1 MKMKKIVCTVVQC
14 FLIIGMM
21 CASLPLP
28 LQASASTTDSM
39 PLENGIYYIKNLNCN
54 KYLDLKP
61 GVAAQMFAFNGT
73 ACQQWKV
80 SGSNGV
86 YTITSVY
93 NDKALDARYVTGA
106 TYPEVWDF
114 TPNGT
119 ACQQWIIS
127 QNSDGS
133 FRITSAYKTTDSMG
147 YSASTQH
154 ADMSHHS
161 SADNSKRW
169 TFQKPAAHGV
179 QEYVTYYFKNIAT
192 GKYMDVDGGDQN
204 GNNIQLW
211 DYNGTVCQKFRIYK
225 EDTGSSLIGNTYQ
238 IEPECS
244 FSRML
249 NVSGTNIN
257 ILNSDSS
264 SNQKFEL
271 VRDNTMQYGGLYYIK
286 NGSKYVVGN
295 QSTDNVELSNYNGL
309 NSLWSLETVDRHDSD
324 LFCFSEFGIGISGT
338 CYSDYV
344 GAMGYL
350 PYYHT
355 DASRDTA
362 FDYLQ
367 TASMWIHNGHGAP
380 GIAAFMNGQRIT
392 ATNIHALPHNEL
404 GGLRCFITMG
414 CEGGSTDSNGLNL
427 VKAAYYRGAK
437 FALGFEHTQYT
448 GVVDTWLVRFLE
460 RSSQGKNIQTSLQY
474 ADLVANLPYFGTGVK
489 YYLGDTYQCLSR

>member
-86 YTITSVY
+86 Y
-93 NDKALDARYVTGA
+93 
-106 TYPEVWDF
+106 
-114 TPNGT
+114 
-119 ACQQWIIS
+119 
-127 QNSDGS
+127 
-133 FRITSAYKTTDSMG
+133 
-147 YSASTQH
+147 
-154 ADMSHHS
+154 
-161 SADNSKRW
+161 
-169 TFQKPAAHGV
+169 
-179 QEYVTYYFKNIAT
+179 
-192 GKYMDVDGGDQN
+192 
-204 GNNIQLW
+204 
-211 DYNGTVCQKFRIYK
+211 
-225 EDTGSSLIGNTYQ
+225 
-238 IEPECS
+238 
-244 FSRML
+244 
-249 NVSGTNIN
+249 
-257 ILNSDSS
+257 
-264 SNQKFEL
+264 
-271 VRDNTMQYGGLYYIK
+271 
-286 NGSKYVVGN
+286 

-324 LFCFSEFGIGISGT
+324 LFCFPEFGIGISGT